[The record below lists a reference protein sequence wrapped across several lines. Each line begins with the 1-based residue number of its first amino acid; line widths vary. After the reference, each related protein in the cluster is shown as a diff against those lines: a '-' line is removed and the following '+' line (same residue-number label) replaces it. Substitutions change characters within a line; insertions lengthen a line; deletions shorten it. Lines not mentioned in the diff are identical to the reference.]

1 MSTVML
7 HDFGELA
14 VVRCAGRIVRGEE
27 ALALE
32 EAVLRLGDKLL
43 IVLDLSQAVAIDAGG
58 VGALVSSHQWA
69 RRNGIEL
76 KLMNPSKPV
85 RQVLELAQLDSLF
98 PICTCE
104 EMAALLGFGNIAD
117 EAMDE
122 QLLPG

>member
-27 ALALE
+27 ARALE

-58 VGALVSSHQWA
+58 VGVLVSSHQWA
-69 RRNGIEL
+69 RQNSIEL

-104 EMAALLGFGNIAD
+104 EMAALLGFGNLTD

-122 QLLPG
+122 QFLPG